1 MLICIAYDLCVV
13 MNIYFPSGGADDK
26 NFYDM

>member
-1 MLICIAYDLCVV
+1 MFIYIAYDLYVV
-13 MNIYFPSGGADDK
+13 MNIYFPTGGADEK

>member
-1 MLICIAYDLCVV
+1 MLICIAYNLYVV
-13 MNIYFPSGGADDK
+13 MNIYFPTRGADDK